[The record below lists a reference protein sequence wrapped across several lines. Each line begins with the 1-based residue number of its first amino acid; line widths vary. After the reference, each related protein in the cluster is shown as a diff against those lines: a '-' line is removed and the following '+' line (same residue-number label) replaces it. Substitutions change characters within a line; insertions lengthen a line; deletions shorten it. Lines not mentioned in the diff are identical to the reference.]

1 MFALFLFAILALSHG
16 FLAPRTVRLLP
27 RQVRSSPRSASS
39 PAYVRNLPPLLLVE
53 DDSVA
58 ESTAVVAEIGADEE
72 VAKDIGLTPNQ
83 LKPFLDIAV
92 PFFKTDDVARRSLI
106 GVFAMTL
113 LNSGISVV
121 FSFVSRDFYNA
132 LNARNEALF
141 YEKVEYFFLAILVAI
156 PVSVYYR
163 FLREKLSLYWREALT
178 SKMLD
183 KYYADRTY
191 YVMEMMREIDN
202 PDQRIT
208 EDVRAF
214 TRTSL
219 DFFIS
224 IFTAIIDLVSFA
236 AILYQIYPGLFWA
249 IIVYAGGG
257 SYVTTQLGKDL
268 VSKNY
273 NKFKR
278 EADFRFSLIR
288 TRENAEA
295 IAFYDPEAKLEQ
307 ASLWKTFKLVLD
319 TQLDIVKIQRNL
331 EVFTTG
337 YRYLPQI
344 LPSLIV
350 APLYFQGKIEI
361 GSITQSYSAFNHV
374 LSDFSLI
381 INSFEQ
387 LSAFSAGLNRLT
399 SFFDA
404 ISIGGWETTMKPA
417 ESLLATGEEDE
428 GARDRDRDKQD
439 SDHHFIAMKYE
450 APSSELK
457 QTELMRCSNLGVF
470 TPDGS
475 RTIIGSE
482 TEAQEGIDISMNK
495 GDKIILVGN
504 SGCGKS
510 SLVRA
515 ISGLWQR
522 GYGEV
527 VWNEVLHVVEDKH
540 NAENAEG
547 EMAKTKLNSAPS
559 EVFFLPQRPYNVL
572 GSLRDQIMYPMSI
585 NKMVMDASGGE
596 DENTQSHSTPENN
609 DSDLLRLLDQV
620 RLPELAQKVGGL
632 DKKLDWSKVLSLGE
646 QQRLAFARVL
656 YNAPQVVVMDESTS
670 ALDLTSE
677 KAMYKLL
684 DDCGMSYISIGH
696 RPSLLKY
703 HNKKI
708 FLPGSGKPAE
718 TSSIA
723 IEDAL
728 TAAALY

>member
-1 MFALFLFAILALSHG
+1 VGALIFHQILLGTA
-16 FLAPRTVRLLP
+16 FLAPRFVRRTP
-27 RQVRSSPRSASS
+27 RHIHD
-39 PAYVRNLPPLLLVE
+39 LGPLLLVE
-53 DDSVA
+53 HDTVTENSVV
-58 ESTAVVAEIGADEE
+58 TEIGDENE
-72 VAKDIGLTPNQ
+72 VATDISLTLNQ

-191 YVMEMMREIDN
+191 YVIEMMREIDN

-257 SYVTTQLGKDL
+257 SYMTTRLGKDL

-295 IAFYDPEAKLEQ
+295 IAFYDPEANLEQ

-404 ISIGGWETTMKPA
+404 ISIGGWETTIKKPVSD
-417 ESLLATGEEDE
+417 SLLTIGEEDKDDVS
-428 GARDRDRDKQD
+428 DRQD
-439 SDHHFIAMKYE
+439 TDQHFITMKYE
-450 APSSELK
+450 TPSLELK
-457 QTELMRCSNLGVF
+457 QTELMRCTNLGVF

-475 RTIIGSE
+475 RVIIGSGE
-482 TEAQEGIDISMNK
+482 DQGGGLDISMNK

-510 SLVRA
+510 TLVRA

-522 GYGEV
+522 GYGEI
-527 VWNEVLHVVEDKH
+527 VWNEDLHVVRERH
-540 NAENAEG
+540 CVVGEEETEIEN
-547 EMAKTKLNSAPS
+547 TKLNSAPS

-572 GSLRDQIMYPMSI
+572 GSLRDQIMYPTSI
-585 NKMVMDASGGE
+585 NKMVVGVSGE
-596 DENTQSHSTPENN
+596 DDDLPPPSTENN
-609 DSDLLRLLDQV
+609 DEELLRLLDKV
-620 RLPELAQKVGGL
+620 RLPELAEKVGGL

-646 QQRLAFARVL
+646 QQRLAFARIL
-656 YNAPQVVVMDESTS
+656 YNTPQVVVMDESTS

-684 DDCGMSYISIGH
+684 DDMDISYISIGH

-708 FLPGSGKPAE
+708 FLPGSGQPAQ
-718 TSSIA
+718 TSNID